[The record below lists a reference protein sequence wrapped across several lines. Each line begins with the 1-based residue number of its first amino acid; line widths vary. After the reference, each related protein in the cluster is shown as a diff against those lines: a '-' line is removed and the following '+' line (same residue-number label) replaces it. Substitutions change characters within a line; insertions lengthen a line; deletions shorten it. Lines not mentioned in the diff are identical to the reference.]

1 MYCAFTLEDSHV
13 GKDVW
18 TTMYKREER
27 VKIST
32 NGLGKGTKWRGGC
45 SNRKCIQVA
54 RLAKGLSILLIFSK
68 NQLLVLL
75 ILCVVLFVSV
85 WLTSALSLTIS
96 CRLLLLGVFAS
107 FCSRALRCAVKLLV
121 CALSGF
127 SLEALSYEF
136 SS

>member
-1 MYCAFTLEDSHV
+1 V
-13 GKDVW
+13 
-18 TTMYKREER
+18 
-27 VKIST
+27 
-32 NGLGKGTKWRGGC
+32 
-45 SNRKCIQVA
+45 
-54 RLAKGLSILLIFSK
+54 
-68 NQLLVLL
+68 
-75 ILCVVLFVSV
+75 
-85 WLTSALSLTIS
+85 TIS